1 MDPEIKKLIDELNSA
16 FAEFKKTND
25 RRLSELATKGSV
37 DTLIE
42 QKLAALNQSM
52 DEAQKKLDAAIAE
65 QEKRA
70 DEIEKKLGRLS
81 LGGGGDPEKEA
92 AELKAFNI
100 QRRMISPSGSA
111 VADVGAEEYRA
122 YKSAFVSW
130 IRRGDQGIMTD
141 ADRKAMSVGSDPD
154 GGYLVPADL
163 GGRIVQKIYETSP
176 VRRIAAAQ
184 TISTD
189 ALEGINDLEEA
200 SAGWVAETEARPTTS
215 TPQVGKWRIPVEEMY
230 AMPEA
235 TQKLLDDAVIDVEAW
250 LAGKVSDRMIR
261 IENAAFVTGN
271 GVGKPRG
278 FTTYTTVATGDS
290 TRAWGQMEHL
300 LTGTDGGFGTDPNGS
315 DKLIELAHK
324 LKAGYRTGAVW
335 VMNRT
340 TLGKVRTLKDGED
353 RYIWLPTMMAGQPS
367 TLLGYPVEEL
377 EDMPTYSTE
386 DSLAIAFGN
395 FRIGYQIVDR
405 QGIRVL
411 RDPFTNKPYV
421 RFYTT
426 RRVGGDVLNF
436 EAIKFLKFG
445 N

>member
-1 MDPEIKKLIDELNSA
+1 MEPEIKKLIDELNTA

-25 RRLSELATKGSV
+25 QRLSELATKGSV
-37 DTLIE
+37 DALIE
-42 QKLAALNQSM
+42 QKLATLNKAM
-52 DEAQKKLDAAIAE
+52 DEAEKKLNEAVAA

-100 QRRMISPSGSA
+100 QRRMIAPSGSA

-163 GGRIVQKIYETSP
+163 GGRIVQKVYETSP
-176 VRRIAAAQ
+176 VRRIAAVE
-184 TISTD
+184 TISVD
-189 ALEGINDLEEA
+189 ALEGINDLDEA
-200 SAGWVAETEARPTTS
+200 AAGWVAETGARTATS
-215 TPQVGKWRIPVEEMY
+215 TPQVGKWRIPAEEMY

-235 TQKLLDDAVIDVEAW
+235 TQKFLDDAAVDVEGW
-250 LAGKVSDRMIR
+250 LARKVSSKMIR
-261 IENAAFVTGN
+261 VENAAFVTGD

-278 FTTYTTVATGDS
+278 FTTYPTEATADS
-290 TRAWGQMEHL
+290 SRAWGKMEHL
-300 LTGTDGGFGTDPNGS
+300 LTGSDGSFGTDPNGS
-315 DKLIELAHK
+315 DKLIELVHK
-324 LKAGYRTGAVW
+324 LKEAYRTGAVW
-335 VMNRT
+335 AMNRT
-340 TLGKVRTLKDGED
+340 TLGKARTLKDTDGG
-353 RYIWLPTMMAGQPS
+353 YIWLPTMMAGQPS
-367 TLLGYPVEEL
+367 TLLGYPIAEL

-386 DSLAIAFGN
+386 DALAIAFGN
-395 FRIGYQIVDR
+395 FREGYQIVDR